1 MDNLVNNLEH
11 RMADRSHT
19 ELFSLLPSVCLS
31 KPFDIDLTVD
41 KLIKNLGDDLQ
52 CINPKILR
60 SELKRWETEMET
72 RKKRKVEVIS
82 KSKHFRVDR
91 KASYSVKDPPDSFLE
106 SLEFADIDCYP
117 NTQDLIWT

>member
-1 MDNLVNNLEH
+1 MDNFVNNVEH

-52 CINPKILR
+52 CINPTILR
-60 SELKRWETEMET
+60 SELRRWETEMET

-117 NTQDLIWT
+117 NI